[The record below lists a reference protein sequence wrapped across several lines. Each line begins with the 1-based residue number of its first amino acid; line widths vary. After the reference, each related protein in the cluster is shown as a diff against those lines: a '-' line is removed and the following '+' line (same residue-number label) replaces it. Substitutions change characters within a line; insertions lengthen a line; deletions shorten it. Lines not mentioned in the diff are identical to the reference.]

1 MGIRWVVNAV
11 GLVENFA
18 ARYLGVLAVVC
29 QLGVFR
35 MRLAEVIVI

>member
-11 GLVENFA
+11 GLVGNFA

-29 QLGVFR
+29 QLRIFR